1 MTHHSNTIQLLKKI
15 LFYVKNIVM
24 TNLEYG
30 EKMGHGK
37 KFQYQIKHSR

>member
-1 MTHHSNTIQLLKKI
+1 
-15 LFYVKNIVM
+15 M